1 MSRAFILVLDSFG
14 IGASADAGRFGDT
27 GADTYG
33 HIRAAM
39 PDLALPN
46 LKALGLDA
54 AHDLAAGRTNQ
65 DHVIGLWGYAQEQ
78 SAGKDTPS
86 GHWEMA
92 GCPVNYDWHMFPNTQ
107 PAFPPDLI
115 ATLIEQGQ
123 LPGVL
128 GDCHASGTE
137 ILDRLGAEH
146 MATGKP
152 IIYTSADSVFQIAA
166 HEGTFGLKRLYD
178 LCVIARRLV
187 DPLGVGRV
195 IARPFIDI
203 PGGFKR
209 TANRKDLAVPPP
221 AETLLDRAKAKGRE
235 VIGIGKI
242 ADIFAHQG
250 ITQEIKA
257 DGNDALVSK
266 TIDAIKQAP
275 DGSLVLTNL
284 VDFDSLY
291 GHRRDPLGYGRAL
304 GDFDRRW
311 PELNA
316 HLKSGD
322 IVILTADHGCDPTFR
337 GTDHTREYVPVL
349 GFGPGLAA
357 RGIGQRT
364 SFADIG
370 QSLSSHLGLGTLGH
384 GISFLS

>member
-1 MSRAFILVLDSFG
+1 
-14 IGASADAGRFGDT
+14 
-27 GADTYG
+27 
-33 HIRAAM
+33 
-39 PDLALPN
+39 
-46 LKALGLDA
+46 
-54 AHDLAAGRTNQ
+54 
-65 DHVIGLWGYAQEQ
+65 
-78 SAGKDTPS
+78 
-86 GHWEMA
+86 
-92 GCPVNYDWHMFPNTQ
+92 
-107 PAFPPDLI
+107 
-115 ATLIEQGQ
+115 
-123 LPGVL
+123 
-128 GDCHASGTE
+128 
-137 ILDRLGAEH
+137 
-146 MATGKP
+146 
-152 IIYTSADSVFQIAA
+152 VFQIAA

-178 LCVIARRLV
+178 LCAIARRLV
-187 DPLGVGRV
+187 DPYGVGRV
-195 IARPFIDI
+195 IARPFIDV

-266 TIDAIKQAP
+266 TIEAIKQAP
-275 DGSLVLTNL
+275 DASLVLTNL

-291 GHRRDPLGYGRAL
+291 GHRRDPLGYGKAL
-304 GDFDRRW
+304 ADFDRRW
-311 PELNA
+311 PELA
-316 HLKSGD
+316 SHLKSGD

-357 RGIGQRT
+357 GSIGRRE

-370 QSLSSHLGLGTLGH
+370 QSLSHHLGLGTLGH
-384 GISFLS
+384 GISFLG

>member
-1 MSRAFILVLDSFG
+1 MTRAFILVLDSFG
-14 IGASADAGRFGDT
+14 IGASADADRFGDA

-46 LKALGLDA
+46 LKRLGLDA
-54 AHDLAAGRTNQ
+54 AHDLAAGRANQ
-65 DHVIGLWGYAQEQ
+65 DAVIGLWGYAQEQ
-78 SAGKDTPS
+78 SVGKDTPS

-92 GCPVNYDWHMFPNTQ
+92 GCPVNYDWHMFPNTH
-107 PAFPPDLI
+107 PSFPPDLI
-115 ATLIEQGQ
+115 AALIDQGQ

-178 LCVIARRLV
+178 LCAIARRLV

-195 IARPFIDI
+195 IARPFIDV

-209 TANRKDLAVPPP
+209 TANRRDLAVPPP
-221 AETLLDRAKAKGRE
+221 AETLLDRAKATARE

-266 TIDAIKQAP
+266 TIEMIKHAP
-275 DGSLVLTNL
+275 DGSLTLTNL

-304 GDFDRRW
+304 EDFDRRW
-311 PELNA
+311 PELTS

-337 GTDHTREYVPVL
+337 GTDHTREYVPII
-349 GFGPGLAA
+349 GFGPGLAP
-357 RGIGQRT
+357 GSIGRRT

-370 QSLSSHLGLGTLGH
+370 QSLSRHLGLGELSH
-384 GISFLS
+384 GVSFLG